1 MIHSATRQK
10 LQCRNCNKTFFETH
24 NLRTHCKER
33 HPNESLDLTK
43 LEKKPVSNIVRDN
56 MPTCDIC
63 KKSFPRNENL
73 KLHFK
78 AYHLENREEKLKC
91 HLCSKHFSSM
101 SNKTKHLRLKHHGPI
116 SKMLKRTEVQ
126 HLDRIVV
133 SKNSHSDMTQNNADN
148 DKTNVKENRS
158 EIGVGIP
165 NIESS
170 GKLHISHCFFSCSFV
185 YGLNSVINRNK
196 SMTPTNSELNFVE
209 VI

>member
-1 MIHSATRQK
+1 MIHSAMRLK
-10 LQCRNCNKTFFETH
+10 FQCPNCNKTFFETH

-43 LEKKPVSNIVRDN
+43 LKKNPVSNNVCDN

-63 KKSFPRNENL
+63 KKSFPRIENL

-78 AYHLENREEKLKC
+78 AYHLEKREKKLEC
-91 HLCSKHFSSM
+91 HLCSKHFTSM
-101 SNKTKHLRLKHHGPI
+101 SNKKKHFRLKHHGPI
-116 SKMLKRTEVQ
+116 SKMLKRTEIQ
-126 HLDRIVV
+126 HPDRIIV
-133 SKNSHSDMTQNNADN
+133 STNSHSDMIQNNTDN

-170 GKLHISHCFFSCSFV
+170 GKFHISHCSMFFFLFIRMRAKFRDQSQQ
-185 YGLNSVINRNK
+185 INDTYK
-196 SMTPTNSELNFVE
+196 LQIEFC
-209 VI
+209 